1 MTFRA
6 RLTLFLLG
14 VVAAPV
20 LVGALVADHLSRSQ
34 AQRDADARLQVASV
48 AATAAFQRE
57 QVSVTR
63 ALSSAVAERAF
74 RAKGSAEVD
83 RLRTSS
89 RLDYLFVIRGGRVA
103 AASIDLAQP
112 FPRHPAAIQGGDL
125 RFVAAERRVIIPP
138 APESSVLGGRLWEP
152 RLPSA
157 LHVHPV
163 LVVQG
168 HPAGALPGGTSL
180 SRRPVSAGDM
190 RLVCL
195 CRGSKQSGVALFTP
209 ARAEGLGAWF
219 RWPWVAFAILAI
231 GTLVA
236 LAYTLA
242 WLLSRTVSEE
252 LSESRQELELTRGK
266 LATAQLMTLTDP
278 LTEVWNRRYLEGALR
293 EHTKRHVR
301 FESQF
306 ALLLIDIDGFKRVN
320 DAHGHVVGDAIL
332 RGVARAILG
341 SIRSDIDVLARFGG
355 DEFAAVL
362 PESDGHGAPA
372 AAEKIRQLVAA
383 SSFESDGVEVKIT
396 VSIGVAVCPQNGL
409 EPEGI
414 LAAADAAL
422 YRAKAA
428 GRNRTSLASS

>member
-6 RLTLFLLG
+6 RLTLLLLG
-14 VVAAPV
+14 IVAAPV
-20 LVGALVADHLSRSQ
+20 LVGALVADHLSHSQ

-63 ALSSAVAERAF
+63 TLSSAVAVRAF
-74 RAKGSAEVD
+74 RAKSSGELD

-89 RLDYLFVIRGGRVA
+89 RLDYLLVIRGGRVA
-103 AASIDLAQP
+103 AASVDLAPP
-112 FPRHPAAIQGGDL
+112 FPRDAAAIQAGGL

-138 APESSVLGGRLWEP
+138 AAGSSVLGGRLWEP

-157 LHVHPV
+157 LRVRSV
-163 LVVQG
+163 LVVKG
-168 HPAGALPGGTSL
+168 HPAGAVPGGTSL
-180 SRRPVSAGDM
+180 SRRPVSAGGM

-195 CRGSKQSGVALFTP
+195 CRGRSESGVALFTSE
-209 ARAEGLGAWF
+209 RAAGLGAWF
-219 RWPWVAFAILAI
+219 RWPRVVLAILAI

-236 LAYTLA
+236 LAYVLA
-242 WLLSRTVSEE
+242 GLLSHTVSEE
-252 LSESRQELELTRGK
+252 LSESRHELERTRGK
-266 LATAQLMTLTDP
+266 LAAAQRMTLTDP
-278 LTEVWNRRYLEGALR
+278 LTEVWNRRYLEGTLR
-293 EHTKRHVR
+293 EHTKRHAR
-301 FESQF
+301 FDSQF

-320 DAHGHVVGDAIL
+320 DAHGHVFGDAIL
-332 RGVARAILG
+332 RGVARAIRG

-362 PESDGHGAPA
+362 PESDGNGAPA
-372 AAEKIRQLVAA
+372 AAEKIRRLVAA

-414 LAAADAAL
+414 MAAADAAL

-428 GRNRTSLASS
+428 GRNRTSLASP